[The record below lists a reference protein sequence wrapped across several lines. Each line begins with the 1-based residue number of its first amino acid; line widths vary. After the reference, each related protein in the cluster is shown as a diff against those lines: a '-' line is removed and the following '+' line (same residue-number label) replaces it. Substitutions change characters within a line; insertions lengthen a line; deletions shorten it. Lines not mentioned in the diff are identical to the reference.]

1 MNKKLKY
8 FLKKRKSDKRK
19 TIFGSHAKGVIY
31 ISENGVIALPIADTT
46 IGKEL
51 GFNGNWDIK
60 EINTVIN
67 QTKPEDVIYV
77 IGTHVGTLLVPLAKR
92 VANVIGFEANE
103 NTFWFMQMNLCLN
116 KIKNV
121 ILFQNAVGNENK
133 TVKFYQ
139 NTVNTG
145 GSKIKPIKDS
155 ILYNYDSPN
164 EVEVPMIALDSFIS
178 SENLAPPNGIIMDI
192 EGSEYYALQGM
203 QHTLKDIRFLYVEY
217 VPHHLQNVSN
227 VTVEEFLKNITP
239 HFSKAT
245 FLKNNTIF
253 DLEKTSDQLI
263 SYVKNLESKNI
274 ADDILFTK

>member
-1 MNKKLKY
+1 MNKKFKY

-19 TIFGSHAKGVIY
+19 TIFGPHAKGVLY
-31 ISENGVIALPIADTT
+31 TSENGVIALPIADTT

-51 GFNGNWDIK
+51 GFKGNWDIK

-77 IGTHVGTLLVPLAKR
+77 VGTHVGTLLVPLAKR
-92 VANVIGFEANE
+92 VTNVIGFEANE

-121 ILFQNAVGNENK
+121 TLFQNAVGNENK
-133 TVKFYQ
+133 TVTFYQ

-178 SENLAPPNGIIMDI
+178 SENLARPNGIIMDI

-203 QHTLKDIRFLYVEY
+203 QHTLKEIRFLYVEY

-227 VTVEEFLKNITP
+227 VTVEEFLKIITP

-253 DLEKTSDQLI
+253 DLQKTSNELV